1 MLDKHPEHG
10 KAGHHR
16 LFGRADH
23 PRVAGQIAVA
33 ADATEADT
41 AVHAGL
47 RIGAGAD
54 FDGLKRD
61 VVAVADGRNRAAVV
75 EGDIELARQGAQ
87 LARIEH
93 QIRQAP
99 CKRGQI
105 DQLTAVEPR
114 RRGRRHIARGV
125 GAGALAGQTC
135 RGQRIQNVEHMPG
148 FDFPDL

>member
-16 LFGRADH
+16 LFRRADH

-41 AVHAGL
+41 AVHTGL
-47 RIGAGAD
+47 RIGVGAD

-61 VVAVADGRNRAAVV
+61 VVAVADGRNHAAVV
-75 EGDIELARQGAQ
+75 EGDIELARQGTQ

-99 CKRGQI
+99 CKRG
-105 DQLTAVEPR
+105 
-114 RRGRRHIARGV
+114 
-125 GAGALAGQTC
+125 
-135 RGQRIQNVEHMPG
+135 
-148 FDFPDL
+148 